1 MTVATTITL
10 LVQQLQLANERIEA
24 LEARVLAL

>member
-1 MTVATTITL
+1 MTVATTL